1 MEDDLVA
8 SLTRQVKEEVIENYL
23 TERQLVLLQ
32 IEDIEQRSERVR
44 CLAAETGKRLSRV
57 GGLLINRETADRFKM
72 LLHISPSSFWNDCFH
87 NHFPR
92 TVRMIRVRAL
102 TQKAKYRK
110 LLLEAYR
117 RFHHWMEIY
126 RKEYE
131 ELSLECRAVNRNIS
145 CFQKNYDLLN
155 ILSFLKSLD
164 VQTLERKH
172 FLGEN
177 FTPGELAAVER
188 SLCLYPISLER
199 MAVPEPL
206 SLPGDEV
213 LETWLVTMA
222 HEIYRRFPTQVRR
235 LMH

>member
-1 MEDDLVA
+1 MPG
-8 SLTRQVKEEVIENYL
+8 
-23 TERQLVLLQ
+23 
-32 IEDIEQRSERVR
+32 
-44 CLAAETGKRLSRV
+44 GKPQHFMLS
-57 GGLLINRETADRFKM
+57 
-72 LLHISPSSFWNDCFH
+72 
-87 NHFPR
+87 
-92 TVRMIRVRAL
+92 
-102 TQKAKYRK
+102 
-110 LLLEAYR
+110 
-117 RFHHWMEIY
+117 
-126 RKEYE
+126 
-131 ELSLECRAVNRNIS
+131 
-145 CFQKNYDLLN
+145 KNYDLLN

-206 SLPGDEV
+206 SLPGYEV